1 MPLLIIMI
9 NLLIAC
15 PAQDYIVGKGCSTFT
30 RLSLF
35 SHPDDLPP
43 PSRFDHIF
51 GMYVTRAGCVRRL
64 DLIMVPRRSGGKEG
78 VVEAEE
84 KGGGEMCG
92 CWCVWAD
99 EGT

>member
-1 MPLLIIMI
+1 MTNWLFTSH
-9 NLLIAC
+9 AH
-15 PAQDYIVGKGCSTFT
+15 DYIVGQGRGTFT
-30 RLSLF
+30 
-35 SHPDDLPP
+35 LPSPCYLLP

-51 GMYVTRAGCVRRL
+51 GMFVTRAGRVRRL